1 IIYILNDYKNKNI
14 KDWLEAIQVSLL
26 TIPIIM
32 MFIVGLFNLID
43 ANINLKGWGEL
54 SAIIWG
60 IGIFFSFLLIL
71 IRYFRVKFLE

>member
-1 IIYILNDYKNKNI
+1 LNDYKNKNT

-26 TIPIIM
+26 TVPIIM

-43 ANINLKGWGEL
+43 ANINLKGWVEL

-60 IGIFFSFLLIL
+60 IGIFFGFLLIL